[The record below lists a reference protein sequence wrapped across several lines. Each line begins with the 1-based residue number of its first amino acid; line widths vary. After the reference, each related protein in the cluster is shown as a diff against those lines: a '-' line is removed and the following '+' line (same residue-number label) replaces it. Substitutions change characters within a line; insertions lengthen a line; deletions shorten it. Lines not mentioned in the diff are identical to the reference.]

1 MKHIFLNLKRFD
13 IPREQGGVNSI
24 AEPSQWGS
32 YIVSSTQDG
41 VKKLKEAAGEDT
53 EFVMYFP
60 EAHILPAVQAKTQDS
75 PLTVG
80 CQSVY
85 RDDVAAGHNFGA
97 FTANRTA
104 KAMKALGCGSVLIG
118 HCEERNDKAGILA
131 EAGVTDTAAVNR
143 LPNQEVR
150 QAVEAGLEALG
161 K

>member
-1 MKHIFLNLKRFD
+1 
-13 IPREQGGVNSI
+13 
-24 AEPSQWGS
+24 

-60 EAHILPAVQAKTQDS
+60 EAHILPAVQAMTQDS

-85 RDDVAAGHNFGA
+85 LDDVAAGHNFGA

-104 KAMKALGCGSVLIG
+104 KAMNRRTGLCRLAYFSHPLRFFCITDGRTGKLGRV
-118 HCEERNDKAGILA
+118 
-131 EAGVTDTAAVNR
+131 
-143 LPNQEVR
+143 
-150 QAVEAGLEALG
+150 VE
-161 K
+161 